1 MYVFWLRSFFST
13 VVEPDMQPFFN
24 WAFWERVSSL
34 TMKDGTVLVYF
45 CPVMGGHLFL
55 DENCSRSTIYSSECI
70 WCVWEQWEKGGSYT
84 HRIHSMIKKI
94 AQIFPR
100 IHSLVEVN
108 TSKNVC
114 NQPSISLARSSKVII
129 NVDGSLGT
137 C

>member
-1 MYVFWLRSFFST
+1 
-13 VVEPDMQPFFN
+13 
-24 WAFWERVSSL
+24 
-34 TMKDGTVLVYF
+34 
-45 CPVMGGHLFL
+45 
-55 DENCSRSTIYSSECI
+55 
-70 WCVWEQWEKGGSYT
+70 
-84 HRIHSMIKKI
+84 MIKKI

-114 NQPSISLARSSKVII
+114 NQPSISLARSSEVII